1 VVVTAREF
9 AKFWESRG
17 YPSWV
22 VNPITKKLERPAFV
36 TLWSG
41 PGEDDTDP
49 PDDDETQEAA

>member
-1 VVVTAREF
+1 VTAREF
-9 AKFWESRG
+9 AKHWEDRG
-17 YPSWV
+17 YPRNV
-22 VNPITKKLERPAFV
+22 VNPITGKTEPAAFV